1 MWYTILILLAL
12 DVGGLLLV
20 YALLR
25 DRVRRATTAE
35 AQVAEVRD
43 EMSRLVV
50 ELNSTTDRN
59 IALIEDRIAS
69 LNDLLAAA
77 DKKIGLLHREM
88 EKHDVGTQVYSRL
101 VEGRQG
107 RVAPVAPPPRRLA
120 GAEDDEGTR
129 APGAAERQLEAPG
142 PRGREAPREAAAS
155 ASAAPGGRARSREA
169 PRATDRREPVAPPAP
184 LAVELSEMPAEPR
197 RGAESGS
204 RGPGREAAA
213 EGPDLGERVLM
224 LHRAGFAAPLIASRV
239 GAPVGEVELI
249 ISLEQRKGRA

>member
-12 DVGGLLLV
+12 DIGGLLLV

-35 AQVAEVRD
+35 AQVAEIRD

-50 ELNSTTDRN
+50 DLNNTTDRN
-59 IALIEDRIAS
+59 IALIEDRIAG

-88 EKHDVGTQVYSRL
+88 EKHDVGTKVYGRL

-107 RVAPVAPPPRRLA
+107 RGVGPAPAAPRR
-120 GAEDDEGTR
+120 
-129 APGAAERQLEAPG
+129 PGAAGPPIEAGAAAPPEAEAP
-142 PRGREAPREAAAS
+142 
-155 ASAAPGGRARSREA
+155 AAPEATVPLPGRPRQRGDRVPEPGPGTA
-169 PRATDRREPVAPPAP
+169 PEPPAP
-184 LAVELSEMPAEPR
+184 LAVELSEMPGP
-197 RGAESGS
+197 RGAAPETAKL
-204 RGPGREAAA
+204 PA
-213 EGPDLGERVLM
+213 PDLGERVLM